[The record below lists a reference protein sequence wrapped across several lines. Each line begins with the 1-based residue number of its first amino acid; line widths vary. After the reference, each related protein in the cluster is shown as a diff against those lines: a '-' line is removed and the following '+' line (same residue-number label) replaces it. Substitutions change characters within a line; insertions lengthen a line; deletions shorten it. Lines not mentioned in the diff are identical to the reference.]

1 MLGFSVGYANG
12 MGCKE
17 KLLPQLGFVLFL
29 FGRLR
34 PLFFAASRKSVYG
47 AYLKLDEFESR
58 YRTGR
63 GALPRQDR

>member
-1 MLGFSVGYANG
+1 VLGFSVGYANG

-47 AYLKLDEFESR
+47 AYH
-58 YRTGR
+58 
-63 GALPRQDR
+63 